1 MLRNRAGL
9 PRSRCGRRR
18 WAAEEDLMDLD
29 EYVIPFDFKR
39 IALYSHGGICQ
50 GLPGSHVILPAVP
63 GAGNNF
69 SRQFALAERPAAMQA
84 SIIDGEEL
92 PFHIRDRHGSPVHL
106 KLANRPSRNI
116 ILTSSPQKRH

>member
-9 PRSRCGRRR
+9 PGSRCDRRR
-18 WAAEEDLMDLD
+18 WAAEEALTDLD

-39 IALYSHGGICQ
+39 IALNAHRRIRQ
-50 GLPGSHVILPAVP
+50 GLPGSHVILPAMP
-63 GAGNNF
+63 GACNNF
-69 SRQFALAERPAAMQA
+69 SHQFALSERSAAMQA